1 MARIDLNADLGESF
15 GPWVMG
21 ADAQMMKIVTSANI
35 ACGGHAGDPATM
47 HETLTLAKDNGV
59 TIGAHPGYYDKEGF
73 GRRRIPLSASEV
85 SQLIAAQIGTL
96 RGVAA
101 LVGAEVTYVKPH
113 GMLNN
118 FACVDQETATAI
130 ATSVKAA
137 HPDLA
142 MLAISGTLLEIASK
156 DAGLVT
162 YSEVFADRGYTD
174 DGTLVPRAQPG
185 AMIEDPD
192 FAAERLVSFSETG
205 LMPTVTGNAIPLEA
219 HSICVHGDSD
229 HAVAMA
235 AQVKAALTAKG
246 IEVGAFMQSAP

>member
-1 MARIDLNADLGESF
+1 MAKIDLNADLGEGF

-47 HETLTLAKDNGV
+47 FETLKLAADNGV
-59 TIGAHPGYYDKEGF
+59 CVGAHPGYYDKEGF
-73 GRRRIPLSASEV
+73 GRRKIPLSASEV
-85 SQLIAAQIGTL
+85 AQLIAAQIGTL
-96 RGVAA
+96 RGIAG

-118 FACVDQETATAI
+118 WACVDMETATAI
-130 ATSVKAA
+130 AGAVKAA

-142 MLAISGTLLEIASK
+142 MLAISGTMLETASK

-162 YSEVFADRGYTD
+162 YSEIFADRGYTD
-174 DGTLVPRAQPG
+174 AGTLVPRSEPG
-185 AMIEDPD
+185 AMIEDPK
-192 FAAERLVSFSETG
+192 FAADRLVAFSETG
-205 LMPTVTGNAIPLEA
+205 TMPTVTGGSIPLKA
-219 HSICVHGDSD
+219 HSICVHGDSS

-235 AQVKAALTAKG
+235 GQVKAALVAKG
-246 IEVGAFMQSAP
+246 IEVAPFMQATP

>member
-1 MARIDLNADLGESF
+1 MAQIDLNADLGESF

-47 HETLTLAKDNGV
+47 FKTLKLAVDNGV
-59 TIGAHPGYYDKEGF
+59 TIGAHPGYDDKEGF
-73 GRRRIPLSASEV
+73 GRRRIPLSADEV
-85 SQLIAAQIGTL
+85 VQLIAAQIGTL

-101 LVGAEVTYVKPH
+101 LVGAEVKYVKPH

-118 FACVDQETATAI
+118 FACVDMETAKAI
-130 ATSVKAA
+130 AGAVKAA

-142 MLAISGTLLEIASK
+142 MLAISGTMLEVASK
-156 DAGLVT
+156 EAGLVT
-162 YSEVFADRGYTD
+162 YSEIFADRGYTD
-174 DGTLVPRAQPG
+174 GGTLVPRSEPG
-185 AMIEDPD
+185 AMIEDPV
-192 FAAERLVSFSETG
+192 FAADRLVAFSETG
-205 LMPTVTGNAIPLEA
+205 MMPTVSGGSIPLEA

-235 AQVKAALTAKG
+235 GQVKAALVAKG
-246 IEVGAFMQSAP
+246 IDVGSFLRGAP